1 MKRCAWLLVTL
12 LVALSLPAGCG
23 RSHLGASTPPAPTR
37 PATRATVASA
47 DRSET
52 IADDLDKSLGEME
65 NSLSGVDTIEDLE
78 QALQGS

>member
-1 MKRCAWLLVTL
+1 MQ
-12 LVALSLPAGCG
+12 
-23 RSHLGASTPPAPTR
+23 
-37 PATRATVASA
+37 ATVASA

-52 IADDLDKSLGEME
+52 IADDLDKSLGELE